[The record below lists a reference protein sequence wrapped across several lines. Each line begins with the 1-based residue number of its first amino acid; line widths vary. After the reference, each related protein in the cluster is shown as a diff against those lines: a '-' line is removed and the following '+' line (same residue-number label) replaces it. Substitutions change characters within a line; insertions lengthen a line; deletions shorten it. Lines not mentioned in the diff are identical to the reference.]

1 MNVSN
6 GLKSHGLATAPRR
19 EKAWRSSALTPVY
32 WPFAFDRCWSSLPYI
47 QSSAAAINRG
57 SFSATF
63 LGVVKLDVY
72 RRALM
77 SKHQIDYETSLIAP
91 ELRDKLFRLAPET
104 LNYKFQRYDEDTEE
118 IISDVMDAMIC
129 IGAVTPVLL
138 NTQGKV
144 IAWQCFVDA
153 SIRIGLDDIYM
164 IDFEALNAEERIIC
178 LHSMRDYFEIADLD
192 HDILLLEIEELLF
205 FILHERITL
214 DYLASQDKAA

>member
-1 MNVSN
+1 
-6 GLKSHGLATAPRR
+6 
-19 EKAWRSSALTPVY
+19 
-32 WPFAFDRCWSSLPYI
+32 
-47 QSSAAAINRG
+47 
-57 SFSATF
+57 
-63 LGVVKLDVY
+63 
-72 RRALM
+72 M